1 MRPIINKQT
10 LQAEALV
17 VQAPVRPSG
26 SAPEFSCAA
35 CPPLAAADAAQG
47 AAVHGPRPFHRA
59 VGHFLLLWHAWTS
72 VQASCHKHNAC
83 TEPTSVLA
91 PAPNLT
97 PISQDGR
104 QFTVTVD
111 TQNPS
116 RLLLQDTASRSV
128 YALQTKVDRVN
139 INNSLA
145 MRLLFGDERWVGQ
158 LRQVR

>member
-1 MRPIINKQT
+1 MST
-10 LQAEALV
+10 T
-17 VQAPVRPSG
+17 PVPNQ
-26 SAPEFSCAA
+26 
-35 CPPLAAADAAQG
+35 PLCL
-47 AAVHGPRPFHRA
+47 P
-59 VGHFLLLWHAWTS
+59 
-72 VQASCHKHNAC
+72 
-83 TEPTSVLA
+83 
-91 PAPNLT
+91 PAPNPT
-97 PISQDGR
+97 PLLQDGR

-128 YALQTKVDRVN
+128 YSLQTKVDRVN